1 MGTGIFLGPWL
12 SSALL
17 GALIGWITNVM
28 TIRLIFRPRRPI
40 GIGGWTLQG
49 IVPRRRPELAR
60 SLARTIASELL
71 SATELW
77 RRIDTAPHREALL
90 NGVRSLVRERLR
102 RLPAF
107 PFRAAVAER
116 IEDTVVR
123 ELDEYL
129 ERLARDPDL
138 PARLLAHVP
147 VADLIE
153 ERINQLDLDE
163 FERIIVGLSR
173 RELRQAELLGG
184 VLGFAV
190 GLVLPLVDAVA
201 H

>member
-1 MGTGIFLGPWL
+1 MGTMVLGPWL
-12 SSALL
+12 SSALV

-40 GIGGWTLQG
+40 GFGTWTLQG
-49 IVPRRRPELAR
+49 IVPRRRPEVAH
-60 SLARTIASELL
+60 SLAHTIASELL
-71 SATELW
+71 SAQDLW
-77 RRIDTAPHREALL
+77 SRIDTAPHREAFL
-90 NGVRSLVRERLR
+90 NGVRAAVRERLE

-107 PFRAAVAER
+107 PFRAAAAVLLEN
-116 IEDTVVR
+116 TVVR
-123 ELDEYL
+123 EVGEYVDH
-129 ERLARDPDL
+129 LAQDPDL
-138 PARLLAHVP
+138 PARLMAELP
-147 VADLIE
+147 VAELIE

-163 FERIIVGLSR
+163 FERIIMGLSR

-190 GLVLPLVDAVA
+190 GLVLPLLDTLG